1 MKTFR
6 QRQRWYVLFLVS
18 FLLCT
23 LLDTAVSASQVR
35 FTDIEKASISDFK
48 NLSVENANVKTEIS
62 NLQLS
67 VNQLVQQGQ
76 GFYEAGKYGE
86 AINLWQQALSQ
97 TSASE
102 ERAVIYSNLALAFRQ
117 IGQIDKA
124 IAQWEQAI
132 QIYQKAGDR
141 NSRTQQAKLIVEQ
154 AQAYSE
160 LGQHKRAIQLLQT
173 SLLIAQHQRDRLTEA
188 AVEAALGN
196 SYWSLGDY
204 EQAISSLQNSLQI
217 ARELKDG
224 ASVNQNIPNYRSA
237 LIQTAL
243 NNLGNVFAKRA
254 DRYLYQAHVAQIEGD
269 ARENA
274 RLNNLAKQ
282 DIFAAKKA
290 LQESIQVRVS
300 DTVTVQ
306 ALLNLNRLLERHSTT
321 FSNSTSVGSAGG
333 NNFQGVTEPDAVNS
347 EAIAKNREQ
356 AYELLQKIPDSREK
370 SYALINLGVGSEPSA
385 AAKIFADAIA
395 VSRHIGD
402 SRAESFAL
410 GSLAQLYEKAHQY
423 TEAMDL
429 NRQALFAAQKIN
441 AVDSLYRWQ
450 WQAGRI
456 EKATG
461 KIPKAIS
468 YYSEA
473 IASLQSIRSD
483 ILAANKDL
491 QFDFRDSV
499 EPVYRQMMGLLLQP
513 SNSVGSDGGNIY
525 TSPAEMNNGETQP
538 KNLSKVIDI
547 LELLKLAELQNFF
560 GDECVQVAKE
570 NAQNDGN
577 LADLDAAI
585 VYSVILDDRT
595 EMIVRSP
602 EGKLK
607 NYTVAMGQKQ
617 LQQEI
622 DRLRLLLE
630 NRATEEYLPQ
640 AQKIYD
646 LLIRPMDRDGELIN
660 IKTLVFI
667 NDGVL
672 RKIPM
677 AALHDG
683 KQFLIQKY
691 AIATTPSLSLT
702 ASKPIERRNFKA
714 LSVGLTVER
723 PPFAPLANV
732 ATEVAEVQKILGGTK
747 LLDKDFTLNR
757 LETELRQNN
766 FPIIHMATHGK
777 FGVDAASTFLLGYDR
792 RIGIDEIDNLL
803 RFAGRNNAANKN
815 KQPVELLTLSACQT
829 AAGDNRAALGIAG
842 VAVRAGVRSALA
854 SLWYINDEATVPLI
868 EAFYTQLRQPNI
880 SKAEALRRAQMKL
893 IASDDY
899 SHPGVWS
906 PLILIGNW
914 L

>member
-1 MKTFR
+1 MKALR
-6 QRQRWYVLFLVS
+6 RRRRRYVLFLVS
-18 FLLCT
+18 FLLCI
-23 LLDTAVSASQVR
+23 LVNTAVSGAQET
-35 FTDIEKASISDFK
+35 FTDIEKSFISDLRNLPVK
-48 NLSVENANVKTEIS
+48 NDDIETKLS

-67 VNQLVQQGQ
+67 VERLVQQGQ
-76 GFYEAGKYGE
+76 GFYEAGKYAE

-97 TSASE
+97 TSASQ
-102 ERAVIYSNLALAFRQ
+102 ERAIIYSNLAVAFRQ

-124 IAQWEQAI
+124 IAHWEQAI
-132 QIYQKAGDR
+132 QIYAKAGDP

-160 LGQHKRAIQLLQT
+160 LGQHKRAIQLLQA
-173 SLLIAQHQRDRLTEA
+173 SLLIARHNRDRLTEA
-188 AVEAALGN
+188 AAEAALGN

-204 EQAISSLQNSLQI
+204 EQAISSLQNSLKI

-224 ASVNQNIPNYRSA
+224 ESGNKTIPNYRSA

-254 DRYLYQAHVAQIEGD
+254 DRYLYQANVAQIEGD
-269 ARENA
+269 ERENA
-274 RLNNLAKQ
+274 RLKNLAQQ
-282 DIFAAKKA
+282 DIFAAKEA
-290 LQESIQVRVS
+290 LEESIQVGVS

-333 NNFQGVTEPDAVNS
+333 NNFQGVKEPDAVNS
-347 EAIAKNREQ
+347 EAIAQNRER

-395 VSRHIGD
+395 VSKHIGD

-423 TEAMDL
+423 TEAMEL

-468 YYSEA
+468 YYEEA

-513 SNSVGSDGGNIY
+513 SNSVSSFGGNTY
-525 TSPAEMNNGETQP
+525 TSSAENMAETQP

-577 LADLDAAI
+577 LADTGAAI

-602 EGKLK
+602 DGKLK
-607 NYTVAMGQKQ
+607 NYTVAMGQEQ

-646 LLIRPMDRDGELIN
+646 LLIRPMEKDGESKNL
-660 IKTLVFI
+660 KTLVFI

-702 ASKPIERRNFKA
+702 ASKPADRRNFKA

-803 RFAGRNNAANKN
+803 RFAGRNNASTTN